1 MFSHYQRVEAE
12 RSHHCT
18 SLSQVVRSQN
28 FNERIGRV
36 RAADVALLVGEGT
49 SLEPITLERWLMLVV
64 N

>member
-1 MFSHYQRVEAE
+1 MGNLWVCNTQL
-12 RSHHCT
+12 T
-18 SLSQVVRSQN
+18 SRKVGSVSQVVRSQN

-49 SLEPITLERWLMLVV
+49 SLEPITLESWLMLVV